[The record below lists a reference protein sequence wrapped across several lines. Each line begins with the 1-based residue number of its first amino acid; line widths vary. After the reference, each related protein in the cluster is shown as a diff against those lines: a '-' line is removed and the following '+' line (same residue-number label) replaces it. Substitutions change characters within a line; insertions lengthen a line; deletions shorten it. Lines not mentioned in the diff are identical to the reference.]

1 MALRVEPG
9 GEPPRESPSRDEYG
23 WRSLRLS
30 GARCSPE
37 TPQCAFLL
45 IHISSSFRASV
56 KNKILAG
63 YGSFRLTL

>member
-23 WRSLRLS
+23 WGSLRLS
-30 GARCSPE
+30 VARCSPE

-45 IHISSSFRASV
+45 LHIPSSFRASV
-56 KNKILAG
+56 KKK
-63 YGSFRLTL
+63 TLLDMEAFD